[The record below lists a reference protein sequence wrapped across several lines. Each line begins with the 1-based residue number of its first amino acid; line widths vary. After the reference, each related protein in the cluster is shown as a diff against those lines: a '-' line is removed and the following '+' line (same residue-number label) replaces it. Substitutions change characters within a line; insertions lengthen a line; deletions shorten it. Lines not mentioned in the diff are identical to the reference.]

1 MLTHGVYTR
10 QELSQDGTLEERE
23 SNKVVWSQL
32 RNRQHKSC
40 LPEGQAIRPPAK
52 LTLGHCVEAGQEG
65 GAGVG
70 EVEVG

>member
-32 RNRQHKSC
+32 RSRQHKSC
-40 LPEGQAIRPPAK
+40 LPEGQATRSSK
-52 LTLGHCVEAGQEG
+52 LIQGHCAEAGREG
-65 GAGVG
+65 EAGVW